1 MRLIENGNFNSTH
14 LVKDNCRIT
23 FIEKDYN
30 LHYLEAIEVSV
41 GVNNIAIQTP
51 GDLPTGLT
59 EEDDKNENLGENT
72 DDEDKN

>member
-1 MRLIENGNFNSTH
+1 METSIPLIWLRTIAELRLSKKI
-14 LVKDNCRIT
+14 I
-23 FIEKDYN
+23 I
-30 LHYLEAIEVSV
+30 HYLEAIEVSV